1 MPLLSWKE
9 NMSVNNREIDSQHK
23 KLISLTN
30 ELSDAMKER
39 KGKEILNKTICELVS
54 YTEVHFKYEEDYF
67 DKYVYKET
75 ISHKDEHK
83 KFVKQISEFKND
95 FESGK
100 LSLSIDVMSFL
111 SSWLRNHIK
120 GTDQKYT
127 QFFKDN
133 NIN

>member
-1 MPLLSWKE
+1 MDLIKWDNSLSVGIL
-9 NMSVNNREIDSQHK
+9 SIDNQHK
-23 KLISLTN
+23 KLIKIIN
-30 ELSDAMKER
+30 GLSSAMKER